1 MRQNFRIFQ
10 NEGHRK
16 HTRDDPERNRVTEWS
31 PLFSEPHPS
40 REFCVQYGETDYDF
54 LCRMA
59 AEEGI
64 FFYEEHAQ
72 KYRPEPGPV
81 RHRALS
87 AGVL

>member
-1 MRQNFRIFQ
+1 M
-10 NEGHRK
+10 
-16 HTRDDPERNRVTEWS
+16 
-31 PLFSEPHPS
+31 FSEPHPS

-72 KYRPEPGPV
+72 KSTDQSLVLCDTCRSPLRSPGIRTPV
-81 RHRALS
+81 PR
-87 AGVL
+87 

>member
-1 MRQNFRIFQ
+1 M
-10 NEGHRK
+10 
-16 HTRDDPERNRVTEWS
+16 TEWS

-64 FFYEEHAQ
+64 FFYEEHAYKSTDQ
-72 KYRPEPGPV
+72 SPGAV
-81 RHRALS
+81 RHSPPS
-87 AGVL
+87 ARIF

>member
-1 MRQNFRIFQ
+1 M
-10 NEGHRK
+10 
-16 HTRDDPERNRVTEWS
+16 TEWS

-64 FFYEEHAQ
+64 FFMRSTRKK

-81 RHRALS
+81 RYRALS

>member
-1 MRQNFRIFQ
+1 MLKEN
-10 NEGHRK
+10 G
-16 HTRDDPERNRVTEWS
+16 VTEWS

-64 FFYEEHAQ
+64 FVFMRSTRKKVPSRGLVLCDTVRYL
-72 KYRPEPGPV
+72 PESLRSPGIRTPV
-81 RHRALS
+81 PR
-87 AGVL
+87 